1 MTPADLRTHPE
12 LGSRPWQG
20 SAICLWVFVGMSVLV
35 SVPGRVT
42 SLAFATVLLAGGSV
56 ACGGGAKTGAAVAD
70 PPEVTP
76 AAAVAKAAKKSEDI
90 ASLHYRISGTVPG
103 KGRLEA
109 EASMNTQPLAMSMKM
124 TAAADQGGNGQ
135 LEIRFV
141 DKVMY
146 VGGSAVRPEKLNG
159 KSWLSAAPAMWG
171 RGGVDNQSYGVLPSQ
186 LQASPLSQST
196 LLTGSK
202 DLRLIGTE
210 TVDGAKTT
218 HYKGTVNSKGLI
230 RERLDQFMQLEVSD
244 PLTMDLWIDS
254 ADRTKQFRVRAEHN
268 DGTVGT
274 GDGPLDLTITFLDIN
289 QPVTIKA
296 PPTKDTAPLA
306 ATRGKAE

>member
-1 MTPADLRTHPE
+1 
-12 LGSRPWQG
+12 
-20 SAICLWVFVGMSVLV
+20 MSVLV
-35 SVPGRVT
+35 SVPRRVT
-42 SLAFATVLLAGGSV
+42 SVAFVAVLLAGGSV
-56 ACGGGAKTGAAVAD
+56 ACGGVAKSGSAVAA
-70 PPEVTP
+70 PPKVTP
-76 AAAVAKAAKKSEDI
+76 AAAVANAGKNAEDI
-90 ASLHYRISGTVPG
+90 TSLRYRISGTVPG

-124 TAAADQGGNGQ
+124 TAAAVRGGNAP

-146 VGGSAVRPEKLNG
+146 VGGSAIRPEKLNG
-159 KSWLSAAPAMWG
+159 KSWLSAAPAVWG

-186 LQASPLSQST
+186 LQVSPTAQST

-218 HYKGTVNSKGLI
+218 HYKGTVNRKGLTGG
-230 RERLDQFMQLEVSD
+230 RLDQFIQLEVSD
-244 PLTMDLWIDS
+244 PLTMDLWIDG
-254 ADRTKQFRVRAEHN
+254 DHRTKQFRMRAEHN
-268 DGTVGT
+268 DDLVGT

-289 QPVTIKA
+289 QPVTIEA
-296 PPTKDTAPLA
+296 PPTKDTTPLA
-306 ATRGKAE
+306 ATDAQEG